1 MGSIHVFD
9 LTANLA
15 ESIDGLNFQGGDNV
29 FPVHI
34 TLNPNR
40 RIGFVDGPDPTT
52 AIQSFSY

>member
-15 ESIDGLNFQGGDNV
+15 ESIDGLNFQGGDND

-40 RIGFVDGPDPTT
+40 RIGFVDSPDLTT